1 VLKYLTR
8 YGVAAGIIMGL
19 AALGVV
25 WADED
30 DSSPRE
36 QHRSV
41 VLGLSGGSTAA
52 VEAEAGDDVV
62 RIVTQISSQGSSAGV
77 QVAGRGAP
85 RANTPAASSS
95 SGGVGSSTSGG
106 APRSSLCPGQS
117 CETLADGSLR
127 IIQSGPAGGATWFT
141 APAGVP
147 VTGWTA
153 VGGWHVNTG
162 AVAGELVQE
171 VRLPG
176 IVVRANPGQGVVA
189 VPTWYWVEGYAGETL
204 GDSRTVTNSHD
215 ECRTVLVPG
224 PNGGPPIAGRECRT
238 VTDSTTVAVRV
249 EPTDYEWSFGDGS
262 SYTAQDAHGLGTPFR
277 GLDSPSPVQHVYE
290 YSSFGFDDGFPI
302 RLVVR
307 FATRFQI
314 DGGPWQRL
322 SDVSRTYTGTYVVRQ
337 IEPLRVSIES
347 GPSLTPSW
355 PVRRFEGVC
364 WWTLLDQSRRP
375 CTAVALAFP
384 SFA

>member
-1 VLKYLTR
+1 MLRYLTR
-8 YGVAAGIIMGL
+8 CGLAAGVVMAL

-52 VEAEAGDDVV
+52 VNAETADDVV
-62 RIVTQISSQGSSAGV
+62 RIVTQISSQGSSTGV
-77 QVAGRGAP
+77 RVDSSGAP
-85 RANTPAASSS
+85 RSSTPAGSFSG
-95 SGGVGSSTSGG
+95 GGVGSSIGGG
-106 APRSSLCPGQS
+106 AQQSSLCPGQS
-117 CETLADGSLR
+117 CETLADGSVR
-127 IIQSGPAGGATWFT
+127 IIQGGPVGGAPFT

-147 VTGWTA
+147 MTGWTA

-171 VRLPG
+171 VRLPA

-189 VPTWYWVEGYAGETL
+189 IPTWYWVEGYAGETL

-224 PNGGPPIAGRECRT
+224 PNGGPPISARECRT
-238 VTDSTTVAVRV
+238 ATDSTTVAVRV

-277 GLDSPSPVQHVYE
+277 GLDSPSPVQHIYE
-290 YSSFGFDDGFPI
+290 YSSLGFDDGFPI

-314 DGGPWQRL
+314 NGGPWQRL
-322 SDVSRTYTGTYVVRQ
+322 SDVSRTYAGTYVVRQ
-337 IEPLRVSIES
+337 VEPLRVSIES
-347 GPSLTPSW
+347 GPILTP
-355 PVRRFEGVC
+355 
-364 WWTLLDQSRRP
+364 
-375 CTAVALAFP
+375 
-384 SFA
+384 